1 MALYKVLFQD
11 GSTDVLE
18 APSAAKARDKGE
30 ADYGEVA
37 RVTVQPDVDD
47 DVDGD
52 EEEDGEGGGEEDV
65 EQDQEAKGS
74 KRR

>member
-1 MALYKVLFQD
+1 MARYKVLFQD

-37 RVTVQPDVDD
+37 RVIVQPDIDD
-47 DVDGD
+47 DDDGD
-52 EEEDGEGGGEEDV
+52 EEEDGEQDEEQN
-65 EQDQEAKGS
+65 EEEKGK